1 MWRHSLSVTTDQ
13 HLEIP
18 VKASLLC
25 LSLPIAAALAF
36 APSPSSVAQDLQDPT
51 LETVKVMPIAE
62 LQYVDLQGEKH
73 VVPSTNVVEIRVF
86 EEQTQ
91 SVRLEL
97 LYDNGDY
104 SMVDAQA
111 MHLLRKN
118 GPTRDVRL
126 VRSKRAAM
134 RFPRL
139 P

>member
-1 MWRHSLSVTTDQ
+1 M
-13 HLEIP
+13 
-18 VKASLLC
+18 KASLLC

-36 APSPSSVAQDLQDPT
+36 APSPAPAAQDAQDPT

-73 VVPSTNVVEIRVF
+73 VVPSTSVVEIRVF
-86 EEQTQ
+86 DEQAH
-91 SVRLEL
+91 SIRLEL

-104 SMVDAQA
+104 SLVDAQA

-118 GPTRDVRL
+118 GTTRDVRL

>member
-1 MWRHSLSVTTDQ
+1 M
-13 HLEIP
+13 
-18 VKASLLC
+18 KASLLC

-36 APSPSSVAQDLQDPT
+36 APSPSPVAQNPQEANP
-51 LETVKVMPIAE
+51 EVVNIMPISE
-62 LQYVDLQGEKH
+62 LQYVTLNGKSETIS
-73 VVPSTNVVEIRVF
+73 STSVVEIRVF
-86 EEQTQ
+86 DEQAH
-91 SVRLEL
+91 SIRLEL

-104 SMVDAQA
+104 SLVDAQA

-118 GPTRDVRL
+118 GTTRDVRL